1 MDSLEVGRQRAGELH
16 AAAVAAGHD
25 PGRPYAF
32 AQAEAARRGLEVERL
47 PRGDVRLF
55 GGRAVYDPD
64 ALLILHEDTGNEFAD
79 AFLVAHEVGHV
90 EFGGEA
96 EPNATAAVDP
106 LRPSEAAPVGV
117 GRVGDYS
124 RRQRREV
131 QMDLFAREF
140 LLPRAWVRTLH
151 LDDWASAAAIAAR
164 LGAPHA
170 VVAQQ
175 LLDALLL
182 PRPEAA
188 AIDDDAPDKPLAPD
202 QVAAATHE
210 GAPYLLEAGPG
221 TGKTQTLVGRVEH
234 LLRKGVAPE
243 KILILTF
250 SNRAAAEL
258 AERIARKHP
267 AAAAAIWAGTFH
279 TFGLD
284 IVRRFHDRL
293 NLPADPRLLDRS
305 EAVELLEDE
314 YARLGLEHFKNL
326 WDPSVPL
333 GDILA
338 AISRAKDEVVDAA
351 GYRGLAEAMLAAATD
366 EAGREAAERSL
377 EVATVFAAYERV
389 KAARGCVDFGDLVA
403 LPVRLCESHADVRA
417 HLAGLYEHVLVD
429 EYQDVNRASVRLLKA
444 VAGDGRHLWAVG
456 DAKQSIYRFR
466 GASAFNMARFDRE
479 DFPGGRRGRLAT
491 NYRSVQEVV
500 DAALGFAADM
510 PSVRG
515 AEIGLT
521 AERGK
526 AGRSPAYRPVGTA
539 DQEVA
544 AVAEAVQEF
553 RAAGHPYRDQAVLS
567 SGNDRLG
574 RFADGLERL
583 GVPVLYL
590 GSLFERDE
598 VKDLLSL
605 LSVLV
610 DRRAMGLLRVATTDG
625 YAVPLADVA
634 LVLTHLAQ
642 RDCEP
647 LAWVGA
653 IEALPGLSPAGR
665 DGLRRIGR
673 LVQGFAADANPWA
686 VLCTVLLD
694 RSRMA
699 AELATAADVRAR
711 ARGVAIWQLMNFLRT
726 QPAGPGLPVT
736 RLLDRIRRLV
746 LHADDRD
753 LRQLPAA
760 ARRIDAVRLMTMH
773 GSKGLEFPVVHI
785 PGLADGSLPRSP
797 NAVLARGIAP
807 PDGLIEGAGGAD
819 ADAVRA
825 ALSEEQECLF
835 FVAMT
840 RARDRLVL
848 YSPTKTANG
857 RTRPRSPFIDRLGDR
872 VVVSPV
878 TPALSLPPGAE
889 DAPVPLTLGG
899 PFAFTDHQLALY
911 ERCPRRFLYTH
922 ILEVGGR
929 RTETAFMRLHVAVR
943 AVVDAAAQRPGEAPS
958 PEEMEAL
965 LEAAWA
971 GHGPAD
977 HGYADEYK
985 RIALRLVRSYAE
997 AASGLTTRAAPR
1009 LRLPVPGGE
1018 IVITPDQVGSDPAG
1032 TVVMR
1037 RVDTGHKGAK
1047 DHEGL
1052 AAAAFHLA
1060 ATAHAPGCTVELV
1073 HLSDAAVTP
1082 VAMTPRVLA
1091 NRRAAIEGVGE
1102 AVRTGVFPM
1111 EQTSTCPRCP
1121 AFFICGRLPAGPLR
1135 KEFPT

>member
-1 MDSLEVGRQRAGELH
+1 MDSLEVSRQRAERLH
-16 AAAVAAGHD
+16 AEAVAAGHD

-32 AQAEAARRGLEVERL
+32 ARAEAARRGLEVERV
-47 PRGDVRLF
+47 PKGDVRLF

-64 ALLILHEDTGNEFAD
+64 ALLILHEDAGDEFAD

-90 EFGGEA
+90 EFGGQA
-96 EPNATAAVDP
+96 EPNAAAAADP
-106 LRPSEAAPVGV
+106 LRSSEAAPVGV

-140 LLPRAWVRTLH
+140 LLPRPWVRTLH
-151 LDDWASAAAIAAR
+151 LGGASAAGIAAR

-188 AIDDDAPDKPLAPD
+188 PAADAPDRPLAPD
-202 QVAAATHE
+202 QAAAATHE
-210 GAPYLLEAGPG
+210 GTPYLLEAGPG

-234 LLRKGVAPE
+234 LLGTGVAPE

-250 SNRAAAEL
+250 SNRAAGEL
-258 AERIARKHP
+258 ADRVARKHP
-267 AAAAAIWAGTFH
+267 TAAAAIWAGTFH

-284 IVRRFHDRL
+284 IIRRFHDRL
-293 NLPADPRLLDRS
+293 DLPADPRLLDRG

-314 YARLGLEHFKNL
+314 YPRLGLVHLKNL

-351 GYRGLAEAMLAAATD
+351 GYRTLAEAMRAAATD

-377 EVATVFAAYERV
+377 EVATVFAAYERL
-389 KAARGCVDFGDLVA
+389 KAARGCGDFGDLVA
-403 LPVRLCESHADVRA
+403 LPVRLCESQADVRA
-417 HLAGLYEHVLVD
+417 HLAVLYEHVLVD

-444 VAGDGRHLWAVG
+444 VAGDGRNLWAVG
-456 DAKQSIYRFR
+456 DVKQSIYRFR
-466 GASAFNMARFDRE
+466 GASAYNTARFGRE
-479 DFPGGRRGRLAT
+479 DFPGGSRGRLTT
-491 NYRSVQEVV
+491 NYRSVREVV
-500 DAALGFAADM
+500 DAALTFAAGM

-515 AEIGLT
+515 TDIGLR
-521 AERGK
+521 AERGA
-526 AGRSPAYRPVGTA
+526 AGVRPAYRPVGTA

-544 AVAEAVQEF
+544 AVAEAVEEF

-574 RFADGLERL
+574 RFAEGLERL

-590 GSLFERDE
+590 GSFFERDE

-610 DRRAMGLLRVATTDG
+610 DRRAMGLLRVAATDE

-634 LVLTHLAQ
+634 LLLAHLTRH
-642 RDCEP
+642 DCEP
-647 LAWVGA
+647 MAWVGA
-653 IEALPGLSPAGR
+653 VEALPGLSPAGR
-665 DGLRRIGR
+665 DGLRRIAQ
-673 LVQGFAADANPWA
+673 LIDGFPADANPWA
-686 VLCTVLLD
+686 VLCAVLLD

-699 AELATAADVRAR
+699 AELAAATDVRAR

-726 QPAGPGLPVT
+726 QPAGRGLPVT
-736 RLLDRIRRLV
+736 RLLERIRRLV

-760 ARRIDAVRLMTMH
+760 AQRIDAVRLMTMH

-807 PDGLIEGAGGAD
+807 PAGLIEGAGGSD

-835 FVAMT
+835 FVAVT

-848 YSPTKTANG
+848 YSPTKTSNG
-857 RTRPRSPFIDRLGDR
+857 RSLPRSPFIDRLGDR
-872 VVVSPV
+872 VVVSPAAP
-878 TPALSLPPGAE
+878 TLSLPPDGE
-889 DAPVPLTLGG
+889 DAAVPLTIDG
-899 PFAFTDHQLALY
+899 PFVFTDHQLALY

-943 AVVDAAAQRPGEAPS
+943 AVVDAAALHPAETLP
-958 PEEMEAL
+958 PEELEAL
-965 LEAAWA
+965 LEAAWV

-985 RIALRLVRSYAE
+985 QIALRLVRFYAE
-997 AASGLTTRAAPR
+997 AALGLKTRAAPR
-1009 LRLPVPGGE
+1009 LRLPVAGGE
-1018 IVITPDQVGSDPAG
+1018 IVITPDQVGSDSAG
-1032 TVVMR
+1032 KVVMR
-1037 RVDTGHKGAK
+1037 RVDTGHKGPK
-1047 DHEGL
+1047 DHESL
-1052 AAAAFHLA
+1052 AAAAFHIA

-1082 VAMTPRVLA
+1082 VAMTTRVLA
-1091 NRRAAIEGVGE
+1091 NRRSMIEGVGK

-1135 KEFPT
+1135 KEFPA